1 MVITVCDRCNNR
13 DVYMQ
18 LTTSKIKESTAKGP
32 TLATEHHLCKPCYD
46 MFIALLNNYKGN

>member
-18 LTTSKIKESTAKGP
+18 LTTSKIKESTTKGP